1 MPVTVINIFR
11 IDINEN
17 FDTNLDLI
25 KTFVVNE
32 PVDSLA
38 EFITNME
45 AVLNENFEIQVQE
58 VTMIH
63 ELGFAINEIGE
74 FIADLNEQE
83 EDDSQSQDDDDE
95 EDPGW

>member
-58 VTMIH
+58 VTMMH
-63 ELGFAINEIGE
+63 ELGLAINEIGE

-83 EDDSQSQDDDDE
+83 EEDSQDDE
-95 EDPGW
+95 EDLGW